1 MSEQR
6 KIYIKE
12 YNYGSGLLVAVCD
25 KELVGKRYEEG
36 GLLLQITERF
46 YKGEE
51 ATEREVV
58 RSLKRATIANLVG
71 KRAIKC
77 ALDNHFIEEINVI
90 FVEGIP
96 HAQMVKI

>member
-1 MSEQR
+1 VR
-6 KIYIKE
+6 P
-12 YNYGSGLLVAVCD
+12 G
-25 KELVGKRYEEG
+25 VGREKFEEG
-36 GLLLQITERF
+36 GLILKITERF

-77 ALDNHFIEEINVI
+77 ALDNHFIEEVNVI
-90 FVEGIP
+90 FVDGIP